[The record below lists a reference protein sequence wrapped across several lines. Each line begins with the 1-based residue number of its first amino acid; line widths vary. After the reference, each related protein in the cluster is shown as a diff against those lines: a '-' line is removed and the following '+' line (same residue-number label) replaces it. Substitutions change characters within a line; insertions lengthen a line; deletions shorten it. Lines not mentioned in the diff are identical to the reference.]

1 MTFVWWHWLTL
12 GLILIGAELLLP
24 GFVLLWFGVAALT
37 VGVILTLA
45 PDVAVSW
52 QLAIFAATA
61 VLTTLLSR
69 VWLRRFG
76 GSGGRPSL
84 NRPDEG
90 LTGRVFRLERPI
102 EHGFGELW
110 IGDVHWRIAGP
121 DLPAG
126 RDIRIVSWDKTAGAL
141 TVVPVEAETPSNP

>member
-1 MTFVWWHWLTL
+1 MSQNLPPLLYIASGVLFILAL
-12 GLILIGAELLLP
+12 RGLSSPETAREGNRY
-24 GFVLLWFGVAALT
+24 
-37 VGVILTLA
+37 GVIGMGL
-45 PDVAVSW
+45 
-52 QLAIFAATA
+52 A

-90 LTGRVFRLERPI
+90 LTGRVFRLESPI

-126 RDIRIVSWDKTAGAL
+126 RQIRIVSWDKTAGAL
-141 TVVPVEAETPSNP
+141 TVVPVEAETPSNT